1 MSVST
6 IKCPICNVRK
16 ASRACPARNDAICS
30 ACCGQHREET
40 IRCPLSCEHLRE
52 ARKRE
57 SLRELDPQSL
67 PHRDIVLTQAYL
79 EDHARLGYFL
89 GEALWLAAREEPA
102 SVDSDLREAIDALI
116 QTYRT
121 LQSGL
126 VYETRPA
133 NPYAAGIASRVRA
146 RIAELEVRLREHPE
160 VPKPRDADFLGMLVF
175 FQRTELQ
182 VANGRRYG
190 RAFLDVLRQN
200 HQPPGEGVEASRN
213 LLGE

>member
-1 MSVST
+1 MPASGL
-6 IKCPICNVRK
+6 KCPICNVRK
-16 ASRACPARNDAICS
+16 PSRACPARNDFICS

-57 SLRELDPQSL
+57 PLRDLDPSTL
-67 PHRDIVLTQAYL
+67 PHRDIVLSQEYL
-79 EDHARLGYFL
+79 ERNARLGYFL
-89 GEALWLAAREEPA
+89 GEALWLAARAEPA
-102 SVDSDLREAIDALI
+102 CVDEDMREALGALI

-126 VYETRPA
+126 VYETRLA

-146 RIAELEVRLREHPE
+146 RIAELEERLREHPE
-160 VPKPRDADFLGMLVF
+160 VPKPRDADILGMLVF
-175 FQRTELQ
+175 FQRTEYQ

-190 RAFLDVLRQN
+190 RSFLDVLRQN
-200 HQPPGEGVEASRN
+200 HQPQEAPEEPGES
-213 LLGE
+213 LLV